1 MEEYFSNLNRPDPVT
16 TGEKCMQT
24 AIRIKQ
30 RVRSDKLVISHPE
43 LKDLVGK
50 DVDIIILVNE
60 ENEDAFPPRAL
71 QNSAHVAGS
80 LILDEEAM
88 RQLLESRFK

>member
-1 MEEYFSNLNRPDPVT
+1 
-16 TGEKCMQT
+16 MQT

-30 RVRSDKLVISHPE
+30 RIKSEKLVITHSE
-43 LKDLVGK
+43 LKDLIGK
-50 DVDIIILVNE
+50 DVEIIILTNDE
-60 ENEDAFPPRAL
+60 KEDVFPPRAL

-80 LILDEEAM
+80 FILDEEAM

>member
-1 MEEYFSNLNRPDPVT
+1 
-16 TGEKCMQT
+16 MQT
-24 AIRIKQ
+24 ALRIKQ
-30 RVRSDKLVISHPE
+30 RVRSEKLVITHNE

-50 DVDIIILVNE
+50 DVEIIILVND
-60 ENEDAFPPRAL
+60 ENGDTSPPRAL

-80 LILDEEAM
+80 FILDEEAM